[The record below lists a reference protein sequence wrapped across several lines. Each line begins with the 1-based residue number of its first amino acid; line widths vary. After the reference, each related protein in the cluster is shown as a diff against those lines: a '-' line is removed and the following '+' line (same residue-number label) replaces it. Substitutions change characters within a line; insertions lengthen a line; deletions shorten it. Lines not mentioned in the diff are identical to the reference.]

1 MDPLLDGKRFSK
13 LQKSPNLLHSLFA
26 NISVIC
32 AGDPDK
38 EVKLMG
44 YEPEFVATCRKK
56 LFEDTINH
64 ISGISLKH
72 VIRSKGSDLMSRYP
86 NADYMRSEQLSQVV
100 LNNGYTLKGKNFVSD
115 EVILLDE
122 ELQILY
128 VEHKYNDPYWGIKG
142 SEESFRRA
150 LLVSGVAGYRV
161 LRIVYKEKKLRN
173 AFDRPSSYFT
183 SQWFD
188 RSQDDDVDEEVDMGD

>member
-1 MDPLLDGKRFSK
+1 
-13 LQKSPNLLHSLFA
+13 
-26 NISVIC
+26 
-32 AGDPDK
+32 
-38 EVKLMG
+38 
-44 YEPEFVATCRKK
+44 
-56 LFEDTINH
+56 
-64 ISGISLKH
+64 
-72 VIRSKGSDLMSRYP
+72 MSRYP

>member
-1 MDPLLDGKRFSK
+1 M
-13 LQKSPNLLHSLFA
+13 HSLFA
-26 NISVIC
+26 NISEIC

-38 EVKLMG
+38 VVKLMG
-44 YEPEFVATCRKK
+44 YEREFVATCRKK

-64 ISGISLKH
+64 ISGIYRTH
-72 VIRSKGSDLMSRYP
+72 VRSQGSDLMSRYP

-100 LNNGYTLKGKNFVSD
+100 LNNGYALNGKNFVSD

-128 VEHKYNDPYWGIKG
+128 VKDKYNDPYWGIKG
-142 SEESFRRA
+142 SESFRRA
-150 LLVSGVAGYRV
+150 PLVSGVAGYRV
-161 LRIVYKEKKLRN
+161 LRIVCKEKKLRN

-183 SQWFD
+183 CQWFD
-188 RSQDDDVDEEVDMGD
+188 RFQDVDVDEEVDMGD